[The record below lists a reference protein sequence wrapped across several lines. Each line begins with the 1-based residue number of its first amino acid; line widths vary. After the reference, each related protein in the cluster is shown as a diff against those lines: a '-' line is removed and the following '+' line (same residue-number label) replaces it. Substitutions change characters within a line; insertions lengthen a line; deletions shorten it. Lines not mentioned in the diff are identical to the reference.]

1 MASTP
6 PPVPPAPVATP
17 QPPAPKKTSPWVW
30 VGVGCG
36 ALLLIVVLVF
46 VVGGLILFKKGKEF
60 VETAEKNPAVTV
72 AKVATALDPNIEVVD
87 SDDKAG
93 TVTLRN
99 KKTGETITLNA
110 EDIDI
115 RKGRLKFTNEKGE
128 EVTVEASPEQRK
140 VRISSKEREVVFGEV
155 AGELP
160 GWVPLYPGAKPSR
173 GLGSKGEGGTGGLAE
188 FTTSDA
194 PDRVMAFYE
203 REMKARGFSPNTSRF
218 EQNGNL
224 VGGLVQGKNAQ
235 GQQLMVT
242 VTVEEGRT
250 GIAINYEGK

>member
-17 QPPAPKKTSPWVW
+17 QPPAAKKTSPWVW

-36 ALLLIVVLVF
+36 VLLLLVVLVF
-46 VVGGLILFKKGKEF
+46 VVGGLFLFKKGKDF
-60 VETAEKNPAVTV
+60 IKTAEKNPAVAAAKIV
-72 AKVATALDPNIEVVD
+72 AAADPDIEVVD
-87 SDDKAG
+87 SDDEAG
-93 TVTLRN
+93 TVTLRH

-110 EDIDI
+110 EDIK
-115 RKGRLKFTNEKGE
+115 KGRLKFTNEKGE
-128 EVTVEASPEQRK
+128 EVTVEGGQEKGQFKVSSEQG
-140 VRISSKEREVVFGEV
+140 ELVFGEE
-155 AGELP
+155 ASDLP
-160 GWVPLYPGAKPSR
+160 AWVPVYPGAKPS
-173 GLGSKGEGGTGGLAE
+173 GSWQARAQGGIGGIAA
-188 FTTSDA
+188 FVTPDA
-194 PDRVMAFYE
+194 PDRVMSFYE
-203 REMKARGFSPNTSRF
+203 REMKAQGFSPNTSRF
-218 EQNGNL
+218 EQNGKL